1 MKKVIALICMIACV
15 FGLTACGEEVYSEYE
30 QQKMAY
36 AQELSA
42 QKIVPILAGFMEAD
56 NATAFD
62 GYTDKEIEY
71 IFGQDYS
78 LNVVGYG
85 VLGAISSFRS
95 AAETVGDIVAI
106 GNVTATIDDDQ
117 IVVLVDIEGTIKN
130 AQAEVIVSND
140 MFMSLESA
148 ALNPLSTTSEKMGQA
163 GLDTLI
169 GMGIVFVVLILIS
182 LLISCFVVIPKIQ
195 AMFTKKNEDDIK
207 TESITKTIDQIA
219 QHEDAIL
226 TNDYELVAVIAAAIA
241 ASEGATSTDGFVVR
255 SIRKRIKSK

>member
-42 QKIVPILAGFMEAD
+42 QKIVPILASFMEAE

-62 GYTDKEIEY
+62 GYTVKEVEY
-71 IFGQDYS
+71 IFSQDYS
-78 LNVVGYG
+78 LNVEGYG
-85 VLGAISSFRS
+85 VLGAISSYQS
-95 AAETVGDIVAI
+95 ASETVGDIVAI

-130 AQAEVIVSND
+130 AQAEVVVSND

-148 ALNPLSTTSEKMGQA
+148 ALNPVASTSEKMGQA
-163 GLDTLI
+163 ALDTLI

-182 LLISCFVVIPKIQ
+182 FLISCFVVIPKIQ
-195 AMFTKKNEDDIK
+195 AIFSKNKEDNKI
-207 TESITKTIDQIA
+207 ESITKTIDHITQQENA
-219 QHEDAIL
+219 NL

-241 ASEGATSTDGFVVR
+241 ASEGASSTDGFIVR

>member
-15 FGLTACGEEVYSEYE
+15 FGLTACGEEVYTEYE

-42 QKIVPILAGFMEAD
+42 QKIVPILANFMKAD
-56 NATAFD
+56 TATVFD
-62 GYTDKEIEY
+62 GYTDKEVEY
-71 IFGQDYS
+71 IFSQDYS
-78 LNVVGYG
+78 LNVEGYG
-85 VLGAISSFRS
+85 VLGAISSYQS
-95 AAETVGDIVAI
+95 AAETVGDIVGI
-106 GNVTATIDDDQ
+106 GNITATIDDDQ
-117 IVVLVDIEGTIKN
+117 IIVLVDVEGTIKN

-148 ALNPLSTTSEKMGQA
+148 ALNPVATTSEKMLQA
-163 GLDTLI
+163 SLDTLI

-182 LLISCFVVIPKIQ
+182 FLISCFVVIPKIQ
-195 AMFTKKNEDDIK
+195 AIFSKNKVDIK
-207 TESITKTIDQIA
+207 TESITKTIDQIV
-219 QHEDAIL
+219 QQEDAQL

-241 ASEGATSTDGFVVR
+241 ASEGATSTDGFIVR

>member
-15 FGLTACGEEVYSEYE
+15 FGLTACGEEVYTEYE

-36 AQELSA
+36 AQELSS
-42 QKIVPILAGFMEAD
+42 QKIVPILASFMEAE

-62 GYTDKEIEY
+62 GYTDKEVEY
-71 IFGQDYS
+71 IFSQDYS
-78 LNVVGYG
+78 LNVEGYG
-85 VLGAISSFRS
+85 VLGAISSYQS
-95 AAETVGDIVAI
+95 ASETVGDIVAI

-117 IVVLVDIEGTIKN
+117 IIVHVDIEGTIKN

-148 ALNPLSTTSEKMGQA
+148 ALNPVVSTGEKMGEA
-163 GLDTLI
+163 ALNTLI

-182 LLISCFVVIPKIQ
+182 CLISCFVVIPKIQ
-195 AMFTKKNEDDIK
+195 ARFSKNKKDIK
-207 TESITKTIDQIA
+207 TESITKTIEHITQ
-219 QHEDAIL
+219 QETVNL

-241 ASEGATSTDGFVVR
+241 ASEGASSTDGFIVR